1 MAERNTEQS
10 AERNRRSLGL
20 VSFFGPASI
29 ALLTLALLPHP
40 AAATPPGGEPHVTRL
55 SQNAGTAANAS
66 TEAVIVSNPGGGRS
80 ALTERRLQP
89 RSAPSED
96 AAANRTTG
104 PFGSGRPDSPAT
116 DRGSSSTPVITVVSS
131 LAVVLGLFAALVWI
145 SRKGGRGSGSGRLLP
160 DDALRVL
167 GHKPLGQGGSILL
180 VRCGHGLLVVG
191 VSPTG
196 MYPLANVTDDHEVRH
211 LVGLCEGGR
220 LTEATEAWRE
230 LRADPA
236 ARQAPAEQRERPA
249 ARKRLFAEA

>member
-1 MAERNTEQS
+1 MAERINEQS
-10 AERNRRSLGL
+10 AEQYRRSLGL
-20 VSFFGPASI
+20 ARFLGPGPI
-29 ALLTLALLPHP
+29 ALLALALLPHP
-40 AAATPPGGEPHVTRL
+40 AAATSPGGEPSVNRL
-55 SQNAGTAANAS
+55 SHNVGTTANAT
-66 TEAVIVSNPGGGRS
+66 TEAVIVSNPGGSRS

-104 PFGSGRPDSPAT
+104 PFGSGRSEGPAT
-116 DRGSSSTPVITVVSS
+116 DRISSSTPVITVVSS

-160 DDALRVL
+160 DEALRVL

-211 LVGLCEGGR
+211 LEGLCDGGR

-249 ARKRLFAEA
+249 TRKRLFAEA